1 MAVASRAVSSATT
14 SLSSQPVPPVTSITT
29 LLQSH
34 SSHQQPIQPLPCSL
48 LLLQLVL
55 QPNPKPNPNHYSHS
69 HHCYMAITDRLTS
82 HGFFST
88 AVSLLE
94 SSNELSDFMLGKLI
108 KAHVRANRIGLVWA
122 FYDQIIEEDVVEP
135 DVSTYTTMIK
145 GFCKMG
151 MVDDAKEVFDEMVC
165 APNLVT
171 YDTIVNG
178 LRKKGK
184 PNEAV
189 KHLKEM
195 VSLGIRLDVQ
205 AYGFVV
211 NGYCKLGKPNE
222 SIPLLSEMRM
232 RELKGWVQE
241 AEELVGGMLRDGHFI
256 DATMYSCIVNGYC
269 DSGDDEMAMRVFKEM
284 IV

>member
-1 MAVASRAVSSATT
+1 
-14 SLSSQPVPPVTSITT
+14 
-29 LLQSH
+29 
-34 SSHQQPIQPLPCSL
+34 
-48 LLLQLVL
+48 
-55 QPNPKPNPNHYSHS
+55 
-69 HHCYMAITDRLTS
+69 MAITDRLTS

-108 KAHVRANRIGLVWA
+108 KAHGDRRDIRGASYSL
-122 FYDQIIEEDVVEP
+122 IIEEDVVEP

-284 IV
+284 IGKGFVINLTSFSNFVQELCIKGKLFEVEKLFEMS